1 VTTMSKLIPPTP
13 GRVVWYYPSQHEID
27 AKQIAIYDQGQPLA
41 ATVAYVFSDRLVNLS
56 VVDQA
61 GAQFRRTSVQ
71 LLQEDDPVPHTSE
84 GPYAAWMPY
93 QLGQAKQAAD
103 VGTTGE
109 AESSGKAKIT
119 RAEAD
124 ALTLTYLGERGVDPG
139 ELPASV
145 LKTISDGYMG
155 LEQPEGAVQAA
166 SAAINAEAE
175 KGRAAAPDPAL
186 AAHVSSTLPG
196 LRNSPL
202 VPNAYR
208 KWVEQGET
216 LVPTDHVQAEFPF
229 GGDSDKAIRIHLVN
243 VNHEGRDVVLSVLGP
258 VEDDGTG
265 TFNASEGWEDIE
277 LSPAELAALTTEGQS
292 PIEQVAADAKQ
303 LADAVASL
311 PPEGSASDSGKAPEE
326 PATT

>member
-1 VTTMSKLIPPTP
+1 MSKLIPPTP
-13 GRVVWYYPSQHEID
+13 GRVVWYFPSQHEID
-27 AKQIAIYDQGQPLA
+27 AKAITLIDPSKPLA
-41 ATVAYVFSDRLVNLS
+41 ATVAHVFDNRLVNLS
-56 VVDQA
+56 VVDQV

-84 GPYAAWMPY
+84 GPYAAWPSVAPVA
-93 QLGQAKQAAD
+93 QPVAVGIDPAAPGAD
-103 VGTTGE
+103 KTVETKV
-109 AESSGKAKIT
+109 S
-119 RAEAD
+119 RAD
-124 ALTLTYLGERGVDPG
+124 ADAMTLTYLRERGVDAG

-155 LEQPEGAVQAA
+155 AEQPEGAVQAA
-166 SAAINAEAE
+166 SAAVHAEAA

-186 AAHVSSTLPG
+186 AAHIRATLPG

-229 GGDSDKAIRIHLVN
+229 GDELGKAVRIHLVN

-258 VEDDGTG
+258 VEDDGSG

-277 LSPAELAALTTEGQS
+277 LSPSELAALTTECQS
-292 PIEQVAADAKQ
+292 PIQRVAADAKQ
-303 LADAVASL
+303 LADAVAGL
-311 PPEGSASDSGKAPEE
+311 PPEGAASDSGKAPEE
-326 PATT
+326 QAPA